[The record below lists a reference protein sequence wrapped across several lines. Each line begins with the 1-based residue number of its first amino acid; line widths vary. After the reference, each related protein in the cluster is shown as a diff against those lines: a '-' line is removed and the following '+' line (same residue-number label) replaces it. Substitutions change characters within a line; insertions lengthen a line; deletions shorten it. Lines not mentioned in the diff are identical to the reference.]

1 MKKALVFSK
10 QNCPQCEQA
19 KAALVEAGYSLDV
32 KMVGIDCSREDLLAL
47 VPTARS
53 VPQVFIDGNYVGG
66 LKEVLAKIK

>member
-1 MKKALVFSK
+1 MKKALIFSK

-19 KAALVEAGYSLDV
+19 KSALVDAGYSLDT
-32 KMVGIDCSREDLLAL
+32 KMVGVDCTREDLLAL

-66 LKEVLAKIK
+66 LKEVLAKVK